1 METAWRAA
9 WGRSILTAVNDCRE
23 CALGWEIVF
32 TAVALMAILVSDIGD
47 SQDGLGVK
55 LTLDAYAVL
64 VARRQLVIIN
74 SKAGYVRGIDRP
86 VRQVPGSEGD
96 AWVRQANALQTDVQ
110 AEGNIWPGV
119 VHVIALNPLGH
130 EARATTARGLA
141 VTSHLL
147 ARTK

>member
-1 METAWRAA
+1 MGISLGGRQPNGMETGIRQAWR
-9 WGRSILTAVNDCRE
+9 RTILTAVNDCRE
-23 CALGWEIVF
+23 CALRWEIVF

-86 VRQVPGSEGD
+86 VRQVPGSE
-96 AWVRQANALQTDVQ
+96 
-110 AEGNIWPGV
+110 
-119 VHVIALNPLGH
+119 
-130 EARATTARGLA
+130 
-141 VTSHLL
+141 
-147 ARTK
+147 

>member
-1 METAWRAA
+1 MGISLGGRQPNGMETGIRQAWR
-9 WGRSILTAVNDCRE
+9 RTILTAVNDCRE

-74 SKAGYVRGIDRP
+74 SKAVMSAGLIGRFARFP
-86 VRQVPGSEGD
+86 V
-96 AWVRQANALQTDVQ
+96 
-110 AEGNIWPGV
+110 
-119 VHVIALNPLGH
+119 
-130 EARATTARGLA
+130 
-141 VTSHLL
+141 
-147 ARTK
+147 